1 MRRIPVDK
9 HHRRHHHHHHHHGR
23 VDWRNFTLESGG
35 DQWRRQ
41 DLVSGGHDDRGA
53 EWGGVWEG
61 VSAPQPTRWSAGSVV
76 SSPSGVRGGVP
87 VAIAF
92 SAYFRPQTLLVAR
105 KIRVSC
111 PKAVVT
117 VTTTFKSGGDKSLSS
132 RTKLRLCRVAGEGR
146 RVVAPPYPQHASR
159 ALQWDGWNRFV
170 AGRATCSVDDATFD
184 VDTRAAEKSLQFFV
198 SYRIKLVSSTSF
210 G

>member
-1 MRRIPVDK
+1 M
-9 HHRRHHHHHHHHGR
+9 
-23 VDWRNFTLESGG
+23 
-35 DQWRRQ
+35 
-41 DLVSGGHDDRGA
+41 
-53 EWGGVWEG
+53 
-61 VSAPQPTRWSAGSVV
+61 

-146 RVVAPPYPQHASR
+146 RVVAPPCPRSTARLKSSPVGRVESFRSWSSHLFRGRPGGRRHVRSGGRLNDHHHGRVAGEGRRVVAPPYPQHASR

-170 AGRATCSVDDATFD
+170 AGRATCSVDDATLD